1 MANRD
6 DRGAPLRKQPMAAE
20 RQLRLLSRI
29 TMGVLILVVAGA
41 AYERFVLGEHSLGPY
56 VPIVAL
62 AFLGTRIA
70 SRWTARRP

>member
-6 DRGAPLRKQPMAAE
+6 DQGAPLRKPPTAAE
-20 RQLRLLSRI
+20 KQLQLLSRI
-29 TMGVLILVVAGA
+29 TTGVLIVVVVGA
-41 AYERFVLGEHSLGPY
+41 LYERYVLGEHSLGPY